1 MTSESKAPVAAAAD
15 AILCQCGGFIE
26 SVDNDAFVADSQR
39 IVGGTIGKHVRHCLD
54 HFRALLTAG
63 DEPVE
68 YDHRDREV
76 PVENDRAAAAAE
88 VEALRAM
95 IGGLSETQLDSAIRV
110 RVMLSGD
117 GTEATLESTMAR
129 ELFFAT
135 HHAIH
140 HHAMMKSIAGEF
152 GCACEAGFGKAP
164 STLNYLDAAG
174 A

>member
-1 MTSESKAPVAAAAD
+1 MISESKAPIAAAAD
-15 AILCQCGGFIE
+15 AILCQCAGFIE

-54 HFRALLTAG
+54 HFRALLTADG
-63 DEPVE
+63 EPVD

-76 PVENDRAAAAAE
+76 PVETDRVAAAVE
-88 VEALRAM
+88 VAALRAM
-95 IGGLSETQLDSAIRV
+95 IGGLSEERLDSAISI

-140 HHAMMKSIAGEF
+140 HHAMIKSIAGEF
-152 GCACEAGFGKAP
+152 GCDCGPGFGKAP
-164 STLNYLDAAG
+164 STLNHLDTAG